1 LEQAIEMPEDLAR
14 LFEEAKYVAEPE
26 IVTTVYLA
34 LKLEKPL
41 LVEGEPGSGKT
52 ELAKVLAQ
60 GLRTELIR
68 LQCYEGLDVNSAIY
82 EWDYLRQLL
91 TIRMREGEGL
101 REGLE
106 GEIFSERFLLKR
118 PLLRAILHE
127 GPRPPVLLIDEID
140 RADEE
145 FESFLLEFLGEF
157 QVTIPEVGTFRAKR
171 KPVVIITSNRTRELG
186 DGLRRRCIYLYITYP
201 SPEKELRI
209 LKLKVPNIQERL
221 AQQMIWVVNRIRALS
236 YVTKKPGVAETLD
249 WGSALLALGL
259 DHLDGE
265 ALQSTLSC
273 LVKDADELLRLRS
286 EDLSRLLGD
295 EFSAA
300 RR

>member
-1 LEQAIEMPEDLAR
+1 MEQAIEMPEDLAR

-60 GLRTELIR
+60 GLGTELIR

-106 GEIFSERFLLKR
+106 GEIFSER
-118 PLLRAILHE
+118 
-127 GPRPPVLLIDEID
+127 
-140 RADEE
+140 
-145 FESFLLEFLGEF
+145 
-157 QVTIPEVGTFRAKR
+157 
-171 KPVVIITSNRTRELG
+171 
-186 DGLRRRCIYLYITYP
+186 
-201 SPEKELRI
+201 
-209 LKLKVPNIQERL
+209 
-221 AQQMIWVVNRIRALS
+221 
-236 YVTKKPGVAETLD
+236 
-249 WGSALLALGL
+249 
-259 DHLDGE
+259 
-265 ALQSTLSC
+265 SC
-273 LVKDADELLRLRS
+273 
-286 EDLSRLLGD
+286 
-295 EFSAA
+295 
-300 RR
+300 